1 MANAR
6 QIVTGPS
13 FTSLPYGLWEAA
25 QKPSAQDAHWQNGI
39 TYEELCSGGGTT
51 YDECIAVTGT
61 GGELPGAPA
70 SKAANV
76 DNNFRGATPFTVYT
90 QFDCSMVGNVMQ
102 DQAEAALAK
111 VEGWQTER
119 AFWTGTGGGAST
131 VWPHL
136 AEDTTLT
143 DPSGILLQSAA
154 TPLVTGGGDAA
165 HVLGAVEQSLA
176 DCYHG
181 QGLIHMAPSAL
192 PTFSAWDLV
201 TERDGAL
208 WTRAGNRVVVG
219 AGYTGSSPAG
229 SAAAAGTSWIYATGQ
244 VFAYRS
250 QVFSPR
256 PVEAFDRAEN
266 TQKMLAERTYLFGWE
281 CCHIAALVT
290 LGVPT

>member
-6 QIVTGPS
+6 QIVNGPS
-13 FTSLPYGLWEAA
+13 FTALPYGLWEAA
-25 QKPSAQDAHWQNGI
+25 QKPSATDTHWQNGI
-39 TYEELCSGGGTT
+39 TYEELCSGGATT
-51 YDECIAVTGT
+51 YDECLAVTGT
-61 GGELPGAPA
+61 GGEAPGAPA

-76 DNNFRGATPFTVYT
+76 DNDFRGATAFTVYV

-111 VEGWQTER
+111 VEAWQTER
-119 AFWTGTGGGAST
+119 AFWTGTAGGAST

-136 AEDTTLT
+136 AEDTELT

-181 QGLIHMAPSAL
+181 QGMIHMAPSAL
-192 PTFSAWDLV
+192 PTFFAWDLV

-256 PVEAFDRAEN
+256 AVEAFDRAEN
-266 TQKMLAERTYLFGWE
+266 TQKMLAERTYLFAFE